1 MKELL
6 DRIESCN
13 YECEA
18 GPLTGNVDW
27 IELRRHYSLL
37 CDFADAM
44 RQKGVYPCETTVPE
58 SRHRL
63 MNIYTYDHLDQ
74 PDAE

>member
-27 IELRRHYSLL
+27 LELRELL
-37 CDFADAM
+37 DNM
-44 RQKGVYPCETTVPE
+44 QVVRTSEYGK
-58 SRHRL
+58 
-63 MNIYTYDHLDQ
+63 TYVLDPLDQ
-74 PDAE
+74 PGAE